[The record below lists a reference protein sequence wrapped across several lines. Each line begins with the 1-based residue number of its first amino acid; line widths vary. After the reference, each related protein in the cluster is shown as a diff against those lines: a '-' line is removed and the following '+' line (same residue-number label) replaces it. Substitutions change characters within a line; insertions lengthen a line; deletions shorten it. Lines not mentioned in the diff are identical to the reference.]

1 MGLDT
6 IDHAPTETWSPP
18 PPISWPPAPAPPRR
32 RRPSLAALLGLLC
45 GALVVGSVW
54 LGSSLVSSDP
64 SRDAAGPTGPAGDAA
79 AACRILAD
87 LPAFTADGVLNQD
100 SAELR
105 TAGELSAAAAADDER
120 YRTLADATRRTY
132 LASTELDPAAANNHR
147 EIALAE
153 C

>member
-32 RRPSLAALLGLLC
+32 RRPYLAAALGLVC
-45 GALVVGSVW
+45 GALVVGGAW
-54 LGSSLVSSDP
+54 FGTSLLNP
-64 SRDAAGPTGPAGDAA
+64 PAPGPADDAA
-79 AACRILAD
+79 AACRILGD
-87 LPAFTADGVLNQD
+87 LPAFTAERVLRSE

-105 TAGELSAAAAADDER
+105 TAGELSAAAAAGDER
-120 YRTLADATRRTY
+120 YRSLADATRRVY
-132 LASTELDPAAANNHR
+132 LSSTELDTTAANR
-147 EIALAE
+147 QLVIARAE